1 MWQRRWD
8 IIVVRWRCL
17 LTWTEALHLAAL
29 ASELALHSAGSR
41 TYLEPQ
47 SQPKSSCALTDHGCF
62 EPVLEAALISDAIR
76 RGVSSVG
83 ATKDAAP
90 CILS

>member
-1 MWQRRWD
+1 MWQRRWN

-41 TYLEPQ
+41 TYLR
-47 SQPKSSCALTDHGCF
+47 
-62 EPVLEAALISDAIR
+62 AAGTHAISY
-76 RGVSSVG
+76 
-83 ATKDAAP
+83 
-90 CILS
+90 